1 MHVRYSLLASQAT
14 TAIFVL
20 LWGSAAIF
28 TRWGLDNA
36 SPMALLVFRFLVAL
50 VALAPLA
57 IVRRRWLPAPVTV
70 QAAAGTSA
78 PALAAPTQRWMWLMI
93 ATYFCAGF
101 GFVTSATFIVA
112 ILVKLPLLAG
122 KGSWVWVIVGLAAAP
137 SGFVWDRVAN
147 ALGRMHALMIAY
159 GLQIISIILPVF
171 SDSPALNVL
180 GALLFGATFVG
191 IVSLTLTIVGRH
203 FPANPAKAMAK
214 MTLSYGVAQIV
225 APAMA
230 GYIATATGSYHGAL
244 IVTAVFMLAGMALLQ
259 ALINEEKRAPH

>member
-1 MHVRYSLLASQAT
+1 
-14 TAIFVL
+14 
-20 LWGSAAIF
+20 
-28 TRWGLDNA
+28 
-36 SPMALLVFRFLVAL
+36 
-50 VALAPLA
+50 
-57 IVRRRWLPAPVTV
+57 
-70 QAAAGTSA
+70 
-78 PALAAPTQRWMWLMI
+78 MI

>member
-1 MHVRYSLLASQAT
+1 
-14 TAIFVL
+14 
-20 LWGSAAIF
+20 
-28 TRWGLDNA
+28 
-36 SPMALLVFRFLVAL
+36 
-50 VALAPLA
+50 
-57 IVRRRWLPAPVTV
+57 
-70 QAAAGTSA
+70 
-78 PALAAPTQRWMWLMI
+78 MI

-191 IVSLTLTIVGRH
+191 IVSLTLALVGRH
-203 FPANPAKAMAK
+203 FPANPSKAMARI
-214 MTLSYGVAQIV
+214 TLGYGVAQIA
-225 APAMA
+225 APAM
-230 GYIATATGSYHGAL
+230 GGMIARATGSYADAL
-244 IVTAVFMLAGMALLQ
+244 AVTTVILTAGVVLLQ
-259 ALINEEKRAPH
+259 LLIREERKTKA